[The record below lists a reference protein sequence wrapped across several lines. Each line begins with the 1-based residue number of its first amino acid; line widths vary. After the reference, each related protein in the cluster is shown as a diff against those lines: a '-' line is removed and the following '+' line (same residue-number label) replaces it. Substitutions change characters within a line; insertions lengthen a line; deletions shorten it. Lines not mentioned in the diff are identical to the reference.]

1 MDICRAFADRL
12 AADFGIHVNP
22 QDLIADG
29 KLRHATPEGERPRS
43 KKLAYKIH
51 DDDRPVGWFEHYPTA
66 QKASIKL
73 ADAPVMSEAERAES
87 RRRWAQ
93 QRAREEAEQAAR
105 YDDRAAYAARLWAAA
120 VPVIRH
126 PYLDAKGIASAASVR
141 LLERLDMAE
150 FLGDPERRDVERGVL
165 LIPVYS
171 GPGVLRSLQAITQSR
186 TKLNLAGGQQGG
198 CYHPIKG
205 TDPARI
211 LLCEGYATGAALH
224 AATGHSVVCAMSAK
238 NLPAV
243 ARIVAAQAKGREI
256 VVCADNDYRTESE
269 KGWNP
274 GVDAGEDAAEA
285 IGARVVWPA
294 GCEGTDW
301 DDWLREGG
309 DPERLRRIVAG
320 EVDPPPGEGSEPP
333 EGSDDAAG
341 QGGRGDEP
349 DSHAVG
355 DAIEGEVVDLP
366 RTPSGSA
373 YAQLTSWSALDLSL
387 SDKGVPVANMD
398 NAARLLERH
407 PEMQG
412 RFWFDEFQGRVY
424 STWNPANA
432 EQEWSDTD
440 DVRLALWMQR
450 TMGIGRMAVGTARD
464 AVTAVAMAHKRN
476 EVHEWL
482 LALEWDGV
490 TRLSR
495 MLPEAFG
502 TVDTPYTQ
510 AVGRCWLVSMVARAL
525 DPGCKVDTMPVFE
538 GDQGLRK
545 STAMQTLVGARWF
558 AEASES
564 PTSKDF
570 YQVLTGKLL
579 VEIAELDAFSKAEV
593 NTIKRV
599 VTCRVDRY
607 RAPYGRRAEDHPRAC
622 VFAGTTNRDDWN
634 RDETG
639 ARRFWPVACTAV
651 DVEWLARHREQLFAE
666 AVVMYQACSPWWDVP
681 KEDAERE
688 QEARRASDEWEEVI
702 ADWTVGKWEVTVG
715 DVLEQALEVPPERWD
730 KAMQMR
736 VGNCLRV
743 LGWKRETVRKGGK
756 VLKAWVRGGN
766 GGNDDPF

>member
-1 MDICRAFADRL
+1 MSIDFSGIRAANPIADVVGRYVEL
-12 AADFGIHVNP
+12 RRAGTEYRGLCPFHADKSPSLYVNP
-22 QDLIADG
+22 KKGKAFCMACHWAGDAIDFVAEYESCDLAEAAR
-29 KLRHATPEGERPRS
+29 KLG
-43 KKLAYKIH
+43 H
-51 DDDRPVGWFEHYPTA
+51 DELPKDRPAPAPLPPDTSDEWRPILPVP
-66 QKASIKL
+66 
-73 ADAPVMSEAERAES
+73 ADAPAYDPAQTFNPKRGRFVRYRPVATWPYRDAAGDLLGYVLRLEIDGAKITPTITYCQHKDGT
-87 RRRWAQ
+87 RRWCARPFPV
-93 QRAREEAEQAAR
+93 QRPLYGLDKLAAR
-105 YDDRAAYAARLWAAA
+105 PEAPVVVVEGEKAA
-120 VPVIRH
+120 
-126 PYLDAKGIASAASVR
+126 D
-141 LLERLDMAE
+141 
-150 FLGDPERRDVERGVL
+150 
-165 LIPVYS
+165 
-171 GPGVLRSLQAITQSR
+171 
-186 TKLNLAGGQQGG
+186 
-198 CYHPIKG
+198 
-205 TDPARI
+205 
-211 LLCEGYATGAALH
+211 
-224 AATGHSVVCAMSAK
+224 
-238 NLPAV
+238 
-243 ARIVAAQAKGREI
+243 AAQAALPRMVVVTWPGGTNGVRWADFSPIELRDVTFWPDADLVGIEAMLAIAAKVPLKRTRWINTDGLPKGF
-256 VVCADNDYRTESE
+256 
-269 KGWNP
+269 
-274 GVDAGEDAAEA
+274 DAADVEGSIPA
-285 IGARVVWPA
+285 FCKERVTDVAPVVDRPA
-294 GCEGTDW
+294 
-301 DDWLREGG
+301 
-309 DPERLRRIVAG
+309 A
-320 EVDPPPGEGSEPP
+320 EGSEPERGAQVADEP
-333 EGSDDAAG
+333 
-341 QGGRGDEP
+341 GGRGADDASPEP
-349 DSHAVG
+349 SAATEPPP
-355 DAIEGEVVDLP
+355 AIEGEVVDLP

-373 YAQLTSWSALDLSL
+373 YAQLTSWSSLDLVL

-407 PEMQG
+407 PDMQG
-412 RFWFDEFQGRVY
+412 RFWFDEFQRRVY
-424 STWNPANA
+424 STWNPAGT
-432 EQEWSDTD
+432 EQEWSDAD

-482 LALEWDGV
+482 RALEWDGV
-490 TRLSR
+490 ARLSR

-651 DVEWLARHREQLFAE
+651 DVEWLARHRDQLFAE
-666 AVVMYQACSPWWDVP
+666 AVELYEAGSPWWDVP
-681 KEDAERE
+681 REDAERE

-715 DVLEQALEVPPERWD
+715 DVLQHALGVAPEHWD

-736 VGNCLRV
+736 AANCLRV
-743 LGWKRETVRKGGK
+743 LGWRRTTARRGSK
-756 VLKAWVRGGN
+756 VVKMWLRGGN
-766 GGNDDPF
+766 GGNDAPF

>member
-1 MDICRAFADRL
+1 M
-12 AADFGIHVNP
+12 
-22 QDLIADG
+22 
-29 KLRHATPEGERPRS
+29 E
-43 KKLAYKIH
+43 
-51 DDDRPVGWFEHYPTA
+51 
-66 QKASIKL
+66 
-73 ADAPVMSEAERAES
+73 
-87 RRRWAQ
+87 
-93 QRAREEAEQAAR
+93 
-105 YDDRAAYAARLWAAA
+105 
-120 VPVIRH
+120 
-126 PYLDAKGIASAASVR
+126 
-141 LLERLDMAE
+141 
-150 FLGDPERRDVERGVL
+150 
-165 LIPVYS
+165 
-171 GPGVLRSLQAITQSR
+171 
-186 TKLNLAGGQQGG
+186 
-198 CYHPIKG
+198 
-205 TDPARI
+205 
-211 LLCEGYATGAALH
+211 
-224 AATGHSVVCAMSAK
+224 
-238 NLPAV
+238 
-243 ARIVAAQAKGREI
+243 
-256 VVCADNDYRTESE
+256 
-269 KGWNP
+269 
-274 GVDAGEDAAEA
+274 
-285 IGARVVWPA
+285 
-294 GCEGTDW
+294 
-301 DDWLREGG
+301 
-309 DPERLRRIVAG
+309 
-320 EVDPPPGEGSEPP
+320 PPP
-333 EGSDDAAG
+333 
-341 QGGRGDEP
+341 
-349 DSHAVG
+349 
-355 DAIEGEVVDLP
+355 AIEGEVVDLP

-373 YAQLTSWSALDLSL
+373 YSQLTSWSSLDLVL

-407 PEMQG
+407 PDMQG

-424 STWNPANA
+424 STWNPAGT
-432 EQEWSDTD
+432 EQEWSDAD

-482 LALEWDGV
+482 RGLEWDGV
-490 TRLSR
+490 ARLSL

-502 TVDTPYTQ
+502 TEDSPYTQ

-651 DVEWLARHREQLFAE
+651 DVEWLARHRDQLFAE
-666 AVVMYQACSPWWDVP
+666 AVELYEAGTPWWDVP
-681 KEDAERE
+681 KEDARRE
-688 QEARRASDEWEEVI
+688 QEARRAADEWEEVI

-715 DVLEQALEVPPERWD
+715 DVLGQALKVEPERWD

-736 VGNCLRV
+736 AANCLRV

-756 VLKAWVRGGN
+756 VLKAWARGGN
-766 GGNDDPF
+766 GGNDALF